1 MALRFMM
8 LASMMMPL
16 DTVAIVRPFW
26 RQPPGFRAL
35 LPVDPTG
42 VVLAGNRSAGVG
54 QYLQRRSALPPVPL
68 PHGWATM
75 ESRHNTLAKRTCK
88 MATLANVAV
97 IFLEILGLRISISSR
112 GWQIFAYYT
121 QTSNLITL
129 ASSVAFLLVGASAAP
144 LRHLSS
150 CMLAMTFLVTL
161 FILVPM
167 GGGFKNLMLLGNGL
181 YHHTLCPIVSIAS
194 YVLWEPH
201 GGSWLLPAAVTT
213 VYGLTML
220 YLNWKR
226 SFDGPYPFFR
236 VHEQSV
242 AASIGWTLALIALIT
257 VISLGMSW
265 IAR

>member
-1 MALRFMM
+1 
-8 LASMMMPL
+8 
-16 DTVAIVRPFW
+16 
-26 RQPPGFRAL
+26 
-35 LPVDPTG
+35 
-42 VVLAGNRSAGVG
+42 
-54 QYLQRRSALPPVPL
+54 
-68 PHGWATM
+68 
-75 ESRHNTLAKRTCK
+75 

-97 IFLEILGLRISISSR
+97 IILEILGLRISIDKR
-112 GWQIFAYYT
+112 GRQIFAYYT
-121 QTSNLITL
+121 QISNLITL
-129 ASSVAFLLVGASAAP
+129 ASSVAFLLVDALAAP
-144 LRHLSS
+144 LRYLSS

-201 GGSWLLPAAVTT
+201 GGSWLLPAVVTT

-220 YLNWKR
+220 YLNWRR
-226 SFDGPYPFFR
+226 SFHGPYPFFW

-242 AASIGWTLALIALIT
+242 AATIGWTLALIAMISF
-257 VISLGMSW
+257 ISLGMSW